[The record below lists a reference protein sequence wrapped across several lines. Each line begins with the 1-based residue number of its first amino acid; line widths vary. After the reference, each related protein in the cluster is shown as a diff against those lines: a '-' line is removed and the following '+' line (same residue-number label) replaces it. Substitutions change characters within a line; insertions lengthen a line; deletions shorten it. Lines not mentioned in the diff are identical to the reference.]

1 MLKEP
6 SSHPLPLPFVS
17 FFFFGGGTGS
27 RPRTEKPSFQ
37 ADGGSA
43 DLAGTEP
50 VAVCED
56 GGELCFGFL
65 WNIGKRLQRIRSG
78 SGAGEM
84 RLPGWRP
91 PLPTPL
97 DRVTA
102 WCWLGVVW
110 PWLQPSSWCTGGLF
124 AGLAKCTLKKE
135 GGNFEK
141 QPWGGFILMKTLKKI
156 FLTEYSQN
164 LISPSPSLHSHRI
177 VPYLPSSKHKLQ
189 SYSL

>member
-17 FFFFGGGTGS
+17 FFFFFFFGGGTGS

-65 WNIGKRLQRIRSG
+65 
-78 SGAGEM
+78 
-84 RLPGWRP
+84 
-91 PLPTPL
+91 
-97 DRVTA
+97 
-102 WCWLGVVW
+102 
-110 PWLQPSSWCTGGLF
+110 
-124 AGLAKCTLKKE
+124 
-135 GGNFEK
+135 
-141 QPWGGFILMKTLKKI
+141 
-156 FLTEYSQN
+156 
-164 LISPSPSLHSHRI
+164 
-177 VPYLPSSKHKLQ
+177 
-189 SYSL
+189 